1 MEITLNPSPINPIT
15 NTQGDYMPDALR
27 SAGTMSERDEVVQD
41 TSTQMNFNDFV
52 NIVKN
57 SDVVKIAEQQRQEA
71 VRNRKGGS
79 FDEDVMAKITGSR
92 PIPGEDDEN
101 KRTNLGELTD
111 EISSEEFLN
120 GRMQFFDNR
129 IYRQLDC
136 VDVVGNHFVNI
147 FYPHF
152 DYGSYVTDLYET
164 PTSVENTLNEYAND
178 AIATDKDGNAQPGG
192 ADDSFKDYEKRF
204 GERAKFLR
212 RFNRENYNEFLAAR
226 AFVHPYAILKL
237 AGACGSKETVQKY
250 LTYDRFNIR
259 RFYEIDGD
267 DSFSAHYS
275 KTPTTTSLI
284 RWGNESSRGKTPYS
298 FQDFVF
304 CKWWNKIENNRLIT
318 LRRYAAPV
326 TDNIEFR
333 DYDVISQSASDDK
346 VKSYDEQHAFVG
358 KYSNSP
364 WTPLATAV
372 TYFGEDTG
380 NSLSEI
386 LSFSAGYNWEDLE
399 ADSDPIEI
407 NSTQNDSGNG
417 TINPGLSSIMSGLN
431 TMTKVLGMFSELN
444 GDPNGINLDA
454 AHNIPPDPYK
464 SGPYEN
470 RILGPVNVIMNT
482 KKRKRGLTFKGD
494 GLSLTFDYIARPI
507 AGVNNKA
514 ILLDLLSNMLVM
526 SYASGTWFG
535 GMWRYNADGPAV
547 YPFKYGDAMNKLH
560 KGELFGKNG
569 AVRSLVREMGHDTKG
584 IASYLP
590 EAVKELGNLFKN
602 ALGALGEAA
611 SNLFKSKDE
620 KETDSKDAF
629 ENSMKTFLNNPIGK
643 GIQKAIAA
651 KVMQGTTVPY
661 IGNQRAL
668 LTGEPVGNWHL
679 TIGNPMNP
687 IAMIGN
693 LICEDI
699 SIKFSDELGPD
710 DFPIGFTATVKLS
723 HGMGRDR
730 DAIESMFNRGFGRIY
745 ALSELHKSTADGE
758 TKVDMYTGTGVNTV
772 QGRVEYDEDAVQ
784 KYYGGGTRF
793 IAKIQQNE
801 LANHGFIYYGD
812 TNGYKFLKAQS
823 AELNKFVPSIIQV
836 APWQMG
842 YTLG

>member
-1 MEITLNPSPINPIT
+1 
-15 NTQGDYMPDALR
+15 
-27 SAGTMSERDEVVQD
+27 
-41 TSTQMNFNDFV
+41 MND
-52 NIVKN
+52 
-57 SDVVKIAEQQRQEA
+57 
-71 VRNRKGGS
+71 
-79 FDEDVMAKITGSR
+79 
-92 PIPGEDDEN
+92 
-101 KRTNLGELTD
+101 KRTNLDEYTS

-120 GRMQFFDNR
+120 GQMQFFDNR

-136 VDVVGNHFVNI
+136 VDVVGTHFVNV

-164 PTSVENTLNEYAND
+164 PESVNSVLSEYADD
-178 AIATDKDGNAQPGG
+178 AATRDASGNVKKYGG
-192 ADDSFKDYEKRF
+192 GDASFGDYEKIFNDRTN
-204 GERAKFLR
+204 FLR
-212 RFNRENYNEFLAAR
+212 RFNKENYNEFLAAR

-237 AGACGSKETVQKY
+237 AGACGSKETVQKF

-284 RWGNESSRGKTPYS
+284 RWGNESPRGKTPYS

-326 TDNIEFR
+326 SDNIEFR
-333 DYDVISQSASDDK
+333 DYETTSQSASDDK
-346 VKSYDEQHAFVG
+346 VKSFEEQQSYVG

-372 TYFGEDTG
+372 TYFGGDTG
-380 NSLSEI
+380 NTLSEI
-386 LSFSAGYNWEDLE
+386 LSFTAGYNWEDLDAE
-399 ADSDPIEI
+399 SDPIEI
-407 NSTQNDSGNG
+407 NSTQNDSGND
-417 TINPGLSSIMSGLN
+417 TVNSGLSSIMSGLN
-431 TMTKVLGMFSELN
+431 TMTKVLGMFSEIN
-444 GDPNGINLDA
+444 GDPNGINLLA
-454 AHNIPPDPYK
+454 APSSQPPDPYK
-464 SGPYEN
+464 NGPYEN

-482 KKRKRGLTFKGD
+482 KKRKRGLTFKND
-494 GLSLTFDYIARPI
+494 GLTIVFDYIARPI

-514 ILLDLLSNMLVM
+514 VLLDLLSNMLVM
-526 SYASGTWFG
+526 TYASGTWFG
-535 GMWRYNADGPAV
+535 GMWRYNANGPAV

-560 KGELFGKNG
+560 KGQLFGRNG
-569 AVRSLVREMGHDTKG
+569 AVRSLVKEMGSDVKG

-590 EAVKELGNLFKN
+590 EAIKELGNLFKN

-611 SNLFKSKDE
+611 SKLFKSKDE
-620 KETDSKDAF
+620 KKTDSSEAY
-629 ENSMKTFLNNPIGK
+629 EESMKHFLNSPIGS

-651 KVMQGTTVPY
+651 KVMQGTTIPY
-661 IGNQRAL
+661 IENQRAL

-693 LICEDI
+693 LICEDVT
-699 SIKFSDELGPD
+699 IKFSDELGPD
-710 DFPIGFTATVKLS
+710 DFPIGFTATVKLA

-745 ALSELHKSTADGE
+745 ALSELHKSSADGE
-758 TKVDMYTGTGVNTV
+758 TKVDMYTGDGVNTV
-772 QGRVEYDEDAVQ
+772 RGRLKYEEDAIQ
-784 KYYGGGTRF
+784 KYYGGGIRY

-812 TNGYKFLKAQS
+812 TNGYTFLKSQK
-823 AELNKFVPSIIQV
+823 AELEKFTPSIIQV